1 MLDCV
6 TSAEESA
13 FFRHLILKQRQAQR
27 GGTARDLRSA
37 LLHPM
42 QQKAVCGQGEECRL
56 SPALVPYISAIRTR
70 ASPQP
75 F

>member
-6 TSAEESA
+6 TSAEESD
-13 FFRHLILKQRQAQR
+13 FFRHLIPKQRQAQR
-27 GGTARDLRSA
+27 GGTARDLHSA
-37 LLHPM
+37 LLDPM

-56 SPALVPYISAIRTR
+56 SSALVPYISAIRTR

>member
-1 MLDCV
+1 MLDGV

-37 LLHPM
+37 LLHSM
-42 QQKAVCGQGEECRL
+42 QQKVVCGQGEECRHHL
-56 SPALVPYISAIRTR
+56 HWFPTYQL
-70 ASPQP
+70 
-75 F
+75 